1 MSAAAATR
9 ELAYPALAGIFTD
22 VFGYTG
28 PLTEETTPEQ
38 VTRWD
43 SLQHIALVRVL
54 ESTYDIQLS
63 LDEMMEM
70 RCVGDIERVLAR
82 HGV

>member
-1 MSAAAATR
+1 MTAVAAKG
-9 ELAYPALAGIFTD
+9 LAYPDLAGIFAD
-22 VFGYTG
+22 VFTYTG
-28 PLTEETTPEQ
+28 ELTPETSAAE

-43 SLQHIALVRVL
+43 SLQHIALVRTL

-70 RCVGDIERVLAR
+70 RSVGDIERVLAR